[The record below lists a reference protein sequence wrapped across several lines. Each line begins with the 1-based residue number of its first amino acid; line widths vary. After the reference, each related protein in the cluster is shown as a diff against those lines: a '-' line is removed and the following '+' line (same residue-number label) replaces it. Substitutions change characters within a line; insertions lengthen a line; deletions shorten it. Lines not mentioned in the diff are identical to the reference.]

1 MWKPGAGTGAGAWMG
16 FGTRF
21 TNNPHVWGSHERL
34 FFFPCTAHFLPL
46 SSWFLGPKCGL
57 RMGKCVLGWARQSTR
72 EGGYPGVFPGLLSV
86 PSAHQQEPGVRGWDE
101 SAKHN
106 CSLSGT
112 KEVGSRAA
120 LAWHLGTQERVG
132 IEVVGC
138 ELQALGS
145 GWSPCLPTHQGY
157 CE

>member
-1 MWKPGAGTGAGAWMG
+1 M
-16 FGTRF
+16 
-21 TNNPHVWGSHERL
+21 
-34 FFFPCTAHFLPL
+34 